1 MSMGD
6 FGPASALVHRLVDR
20 AETLTLEESADL
32 FRARSA
38 RTLISGADA
47 ERRAL
52 GRAERAARITGRLA
66 GYHEARDAAAAAF
79 GRARA
84 GSVGPWLTVSGAVA
98 NAAGALVVEDTLEA
112 KPFDLLFGP
121 WQQALGR
128 LIPTG
133 PGSAFTEPA
142 RDPHRRSSTALLR

>member
-1 MSMGD
+1 MGMLD

-52 GRAERAARITGRLA
+52 GRAERAARITGRSEE
-66 GYHEARDAAAAAF
+66 YHEARDAAAAAF
-79 GRARA
+79 RRART
-84 GSVGPWLTVSGAVA
+84 GNIGPWLTVSGAVA
-98 NAAGALVVEDTLEA
+98 NAAGALVVEDTLES

-121 WQQALGR
+121 WQQAMGR
-128 LIPTG
+128 LVPTG
-133 PGSAFTEPA
+133 PGSMFAEPA
-142 RDPHRRSSTALLR
+142 LDPHRRR

>member
-38 RTLISGADA
+38 RTLISGSDA

-52 GRAERAARITGRLA
+52 GRAERAARITGRSSE
-66 GYHEARDAAAAAF
+66 YHEAREAAAAAF
-79 GRARA
+79 RRARA
-84 GSVGPWLTVSGAVA
+84 GSIGPWLTVSGAVA
-98 NAAGALVVEDTLEA
+98 NAAGALVVEDTLES

-121 WQQALGR
+121 WQQAMGR
-128 LIPTG
+128 LVPTG
-133 PGSAFTEPA
+133 PGSAFAEPA
-142 RDPHRRSSTALLR
+142 KALRRRS

>member
-1 MSMGD
+1 MGMGD
-6 FGPASALVHRLVDR
+6 YGPASALVYRLVDR

-52 GRAERAARITGRLA
+52 GRAERAARITGRTEA
-66 GYHEARDAAAAAF
+66 YHEAREAAAAAF
-79 GRARA
+79 RRART
-84 GSVGPWLTVSGAVA
+84 GSIGPWLTVSGAVS
-98 NAAGALVVEDTLEA
+98 NAAGALVVEDTLES

-128 LIPTG
+128 LVPTG
-133 PGSAFTEPA
+133 PGSAFVEPA
-142 RDPHRRSSTALLR
+142 KDPRRRTSGILR